1 MVALAPPEVHVRL
14 GEILGRQAIPRMG
27 TPKEVAY
34 LALFLASDESSY
46 CTGSSFVIDGGH
58 IAGPYRDEFTH

>member
-1 MVALAPPEVHVRL
+1 
-14 GEILGRQAIPRMG
+14 MG